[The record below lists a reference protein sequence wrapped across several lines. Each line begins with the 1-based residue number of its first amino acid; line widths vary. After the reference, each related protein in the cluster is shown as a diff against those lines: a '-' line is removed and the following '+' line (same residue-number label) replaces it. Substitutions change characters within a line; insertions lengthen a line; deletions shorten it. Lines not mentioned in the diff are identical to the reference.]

1 MDNFEVDYTNE
12 IEVDSLD
19 ELVRNLDSKW
29 EIGKK
34 LLYSGLLERKLYGL
48 GEEELFRK
56 ARELRDTVSDQNAGL
71 ELFLQATH
79 RVSPPAIKI
88 TPDHFAIETYE
99 NSLIVKITIEN
110 EGRGY
115 LIGEIFS
122 QSKWA
127 CPSITKFSA
136 NRLTVAIDLDLTCIP
151 REKSD
156 KALLTVQCG
165 SSSTAVTISIQ
176 RRGIQMALTLYD
188 EGKYQKVIQVCE
200 TILKEFPFQ
209 SDAIFLQALSNFRE
223 GNINEAFDSLFLI
236 KSLPDNLPVLLIKD
250 LFAELTDDEVFY
262 PYLNRVIAFY
272 EQLLPSLSYDYKT
285 MVEYVLAASYL
296 KKAVILWDKIYRRK
310 DVTPVL
316 SSSLACQLELSTIFH
331 RFLFPLLSVPLSP
344 LLRLFSIKL
353 TKEMFIRR
361 IGGPVYLIGTLVTKS
376 RMLQP
381 ENIDLA
387 KFTKKQREEE
397 RDLIRRSAH
406 TLILELV
413 MALLF
418 ISLIVG
424 YRFQRST
431 DFYEQGRRA
440 LREGRYA
447 EAVHCFEKSMEAG
460 FKYTECIFSLAE
472 THQRWALDFLKKRDY
487 FSAVEHFNMSLKYN
501 PINPVV
507 FKEKLDAIME
517 WGVFLLGRCYYKDA
531 YNKFDLLLSLDREN
545 VRASRL
551 KEKTLYL
558 WVRSLMESNKY
569 AEALDVLSIIDR
581 IYKDKKKATEMRVAI
596 LSAWGRDFLG
606 QSRIDEALEKWEEA
620 HRVSPSDSEV
630 LHLLRVYRSYSGMRL
645 IPGRGVWKIDE
656 LDPKKR
662 YYVEISSFYIDRNE
676 VTNQKFERFVKETGY
691 RTEAECRKHEE
702 AAEGGKSR
710 KAVPLIT
717 WRSYYGPGRE
727 QYPVLCVTLIDAL
740 SYSRWAR
747 KSLPSKQQRECAA
760 DYSPQNPYPWGSAF
774 DSGRCNSNLLDNLSL
789 KKSMIPI
796 SGARGTLPVGSF
808 PSGES
813 PFGISDMSGNAAEWT
828 YGEGGLAGRIIRRW
842 YLAGGSWASR
852 KPEELRSGAYERMGK
867 QDRTEGILESQV
879 AGFRCIKAAP

>member
-34 LLYSGLLERKLYGL
+34 ILYSGMLERKLYSF

-71 ELFLQATH
+71 EMFLQATG
-79 RVSPPAIKI
+79 RVSPPEIRV
-88 TPDHFAIETYE
+88 TPDHFIIETYE
-99 NSLIVKITIEN
+99 NSLTVKITIEN

-122 QSKWA
+122 QSEWA
-127 CPSITKFSA
+127 RPSITRFSA
-136 NRLTVAIDLDLTCIP
+136 NRLTVAVDLDLTCIP
-151 REKSD
+151 REKTD
-156 KALLTVQCG
+156 KALITVKCG
-165 SSSTAVTISIQ
+165 SASIPVIVSIY
-176 RRGIQMALTLYD
+176 RRGIQMALALYD
-188 EGKYQKVIQVCE
+188 EGKYKKVIQVCE
-200 TILKEFPFQ
+200 AILKEFPFQ

-223 GNINEAFDSLFLI
+223 GSTNEAFDSLFLI
-236 KSLPDNLPVLLIKD
+236 KSLPDNLPLLMIKD

-272 EQLLPSLSYDYKT
+272 EQLLPSLAYDYRT
-285 MVEYVLAASYL
+285 MVEYMLATSYL

-316 SSSLACQLELSTIFH
+316 SSSLASQLELSTIF
-331 RFLFPLLSVPLSP
+331 RRLLFPLLSIPLSP
-344 LLRLFSIKL
+344 VLRLFSIRL
-353 TKEMFIRR
+353 TEEMFIRR

-381 ENIDLA
+381 DNIDLA
-387 KFTKKQREEE
+387 KFIKKQREEE
-397 RDLIRRSAH
+397 RELIRRSAH

-413 MALLF
+413 MAVLF

-440 LREGRYA
+440 LREGRYT
-447 EAVHCFEKSMEAG
+447 EAVHCFEKSMEVG
-460 FKYTECIFSLAE
+460 FKYAECILSLAE

-487 FSAVEHFNMSLKYN
+487 FSAVEHYNLSLKYN
-501 PINPVV
+501 PINPKV
-507 FKEKLDAIME
+507 FREKLDAIME
-517 WGVFLLGRCYYKDA
+517 WGVFQLGRCYYKDA

-545 VRASRL
+545 IKASRL

-558 WVRSLMESNKY
+558 WVHSLIESGKY
-569 AEALDVLSIIDR
+569 LDALDVLSIIER
-581 IYKDKKKATEMRVAI
+581 NYRDKKKAEAIKVAI
-596 LSAWGRDFLG
+596 LSAWGRDLLG
-606 QSRIDEALEKWEEA
+606 QSRIDEALEKLEEA
-620 HRVSPSDSEV
+620 NRIYPSDGDV
-630 LHLLRVYRSYSGMRL
+630 LHLLRLYRGYRGMRL
-645 IPGRGVWKIDE
+645 VQGRGVWKID
-656 LDPKKR
+656 DYNPKKR
-662 YYVEISSFYIDRNE
+662 YYVEISSFYMDRNE
-676 VTNQKFERFVKETGY
+676 VTNQQFERFVKETGY
-691 RTEAECRKHEE
+691 RTEAERRNQERT
-702 AAEGGKSR
+702 AEGGK
-710 KAVPLIT
+710 AAPLLT
-717 WRSYYGPGRE
+717 WLSYNKPGRE
-727 QYPVLCVTLIDAL
+727 HYPVLCVTPEDAL
-740 SYSRWAR
+740 SYSRWIR
-747 KSLPSKQQRECAA
+747 KILPSKQQRECAA
-760 DYSPQNPYPWGSAF
+760 TYSPQNNYPWGNVF
-774 DSGRCNSNLLDNLSL
+774 DSGKCNSSLMDNISL
-789 KKSMIPI
+789 KKLMMPI
-796 SGARGTLPVGSF
+796 SGVRGTLPIGSF

-828 YGEGGLAGRIIRRW
+828 YGEGELEGNTVRRW

-852 KPEELRSGAYERMGK
+852 KPEELRSGAYQRMGGSNRALVK
-867 QDRTEGILESQV
+867 EGIVEAQV